1 MSCFSCLLLYIFHV
15 LAYLQDIGEEA
26 LVLGQ
31 LLGYDDA
38 RERQAVLDAG
48 LTIRGLDFAKQM
60 AALTEEAL
68 EGFRR
73 VRCGADPDLV
83 ERVSQIDWRL
93 REFIEQHKT
102 LQ

>member
-1 MSCFSCLLLYIFHV
+1 MFSWSLIVSYMRH
-15 LAYLQDIGEEA
+15 YMQDIGEEA

-38 RERQAVLDAG
+38 RERLAVLDAG
-48 LTIRGLDFAKQM
+48 LTVRGLDFAKQM

-68 EGFRR
+68 EGFTR
-73 VRCGADPDLV
+73 VPCGADPDLV
-83 ERVSQIDWRL
+83 KRVSEIDSRL
-93 REFIEQHKT
+93 RKFIEQQKI